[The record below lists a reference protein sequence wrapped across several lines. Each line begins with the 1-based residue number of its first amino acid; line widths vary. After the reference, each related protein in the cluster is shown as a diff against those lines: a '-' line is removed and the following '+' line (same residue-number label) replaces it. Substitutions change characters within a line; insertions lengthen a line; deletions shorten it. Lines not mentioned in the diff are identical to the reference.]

1 MGFLKI
7 LDKKF
12 VGNTWKAIISK
23 TAIDQL
29 IFPLPILGSFY
40 IFLSALEGKTNSIDE
55 VMEECNVKLWVCNFE
70 LLPRHSLEKKLP
82 YFWSSKIH
90 FVPDTLKLYLFPK
103 NV

>member
-1 MGFLKI
+1 MKKGEKWNFLKI

-70 LLPRHSLEKKLP
+70 LLPWHSLEKKIAILLE
-82 YFWSSKIH
+82 F
-90 FVPDTLKLYLFPK
+90 K
-103 NV
+103 NSFCT

>member
-1 MGFLKI
+1 MKSENCLTKLFTYKI

-55 VMEECNVKLWVCNFE
+55 VMEECNVKLWVCITLNYMH
-70 LLPRHSLEKKLP
+70 PSEKRGLCLIK
-82 YFWSSKIH
+82 
-90 FVPDTLKLYLFPK
+90 
-103 NV
+103 